1 METNNR
7 EDFNVNTITLKI
19 PNLKIPNSTRHTA
32 ALKILLFTKTAK
44 IKEDDLFEIFYFPVS
59 LFSNTKVDAADSRIE
74 FLLNSVCADLHGDWM
89 ITTLNYETL

>member
-19 PNLKIPNSTRHTA
+19 PNSTRQHTA
-32 ALKILLFTKTAK
+32 ALQILLFTKTAK